1 MNLIFT
7 FEAAFSYL
15 LNYIV
20 ILFVFRYSNPNAAQQ
35 QSSSS
40 AQPGEDLTPDY
51 MNVLVKTYAL
61 YFALART
68 GLFTECNLQTVIH
81 AEHGDKSNI

>member
-1 MNLIFT
+1 M
-7 FEAAFSYL
+7 
-15 LNYIV
+15 LNYII

-51 MNVLVKTYAL
+51 MNVLVKKCTYILPLQGRVYLRSAIYKQSSMPSTAISL
-61 YFALART
+61 IFRRREF
-68 GLFTECNLQTVIH
+68 LFF
-81 AEHGDKSNI
+81 